1 MVNLLGSGVAD
12 RFTGGVDDR
21 RPFPNRLVLEAS
33 DKRSFLG
40 AFLLVDAIRRSVANL
55 GATGMVKPE
64 ELDFG
69 REGFLFSFCGSDGTV
84 FFALVFLASS
94 FFLAWMRCSRSA
106 ILALIFANRSCSI
119 RSIFSFRSFFS
130 IAFLV
135 AAASLPV
142 PLFALRCAAMRFRT
156 RSRAFLCSI
165 SGLTFACCRVSPALP
180 ALLDAVGLDKR
191 SNALLG

>member
-21 RPFPNRLVLEAS
+21 RPFPNRLALEAS

-40 AFLLVDAIRRSVANL
+40 AFLPVDDNRRSVANL

-64 ELDFG
+64 VLGFG
-69 REGFLFSFCGSDGTV
+69 REGFLVAFCGSAVVVG
-84 FFALVFLASS
+84 FGLVFLASS
-94 FFLAWMRCSRSA
+94 FFLAWMRFSRSA

-130 IAFLV
+130 KAFLV
-135 AAASLPV
+135 TASSL

-156 RSRAFLCSI
+156 RSRAFLCST
-165 SGLTFACCRVSPALP
+165 SGLTFVCCLVSSTLP

-191 SNALLG
+191 SKALFG